1 MNNFDD
7 NINNLIIFAMNLNY
21 FSGST
26 NDLSFNT
33 DGSAINPGAFQQHF
47 RRDSNLMGQLFQV
60 N

>member
-1 MNNFDD
+1 MNKFNE
-7 NINNLIIFAMNLNY
+7 NINNLMISGMNLNY
-21 FSGST
+21 FSGAT

>member
-1 MNNFDD
+1 MNKFHE
-7 NINNLIIFAMNLNY
+7 NINNLMISAMNLNY
-21 FSGST
+21 FSGAT

-60 N
+60 I